1 MTQGPDESLED
12 FEERFQLSYKRANYT
27 LDLESINIVLLWGV
41 REELMET
48 LKMLSN
54 GDIY

>member
-27 LDLESINIVLLWGV
+27 LDPRINKYSI
-41 REELMET
+41 T
-48 LKMLSN
+48 LRGERRVD
-54 GDIY
+54 GDPQNVV